1 LPVVH
6 LWLCIDS
13 QLRALRLF
21 DWPFSPLLERLSTI
35 VPFWIVFGVLG
46 TAWWAVI
53 EPPSR
58 IRDDLTDHRPP
69 RCSQNAEDDPERN
82 DRAQSFEQRRE
93 RPVKKPQ
100 GT

>member
-1 LPVVH
+1 LFASIAPKRHGAAYRAMSSVLPVVH

-53 EPPSR
+53 GQVVTYTGWW
-58 IRDDLTDHRPP
+58 LV
-69 RCSQNAEDDPERN
+69 
-82 DRAQSFEQRRE
+82 RAVSGR
-93 RPVKKPQ
+93 
-100 GT
+100 T